1 MGKASRN
8 KRAGTA
14 REKIA
19 AQRAAARRAE
29 LRNRVFMAS
38 GAVVVVIAIVV
49 AFVLVKANAK
59 SPSSSAG
66 RTTLSASTIANIT
79 GVPAATLDAVGAG
92 AVTVPKPIVSIP
104 GTSLTANSKPEVLYV
119 GAEYCP
125 YCATERW
132 AMAVALSRFGT
143 FTGLR
148 GIQSST
154 KPGEPFPGTHT
165 LTFHGSTYTSR
176 YITFVPVETLTVD
189 EKPLDHIT
197 AAQNALVT
205 KYDGPPYVQGSPGA
219 IPFID
224 FGNQFVLSGA
234 TYNPAVLQSHT
245 WTQIAT
251 ALHDPSSPIAK
262 GALGSANY
270 ITAAICKLTHDQP
283 ASACTPVVKA
293 LEAKI

>member
-1 MGKASRN
+1 MGKASRS

-29 LRNRVFMAS
+29 IRNRVFMAS

-49 AFVLVKANAK
+49 TLVLVKANAK
-59 SPSSSAG
+59 APSNSGS
-66 RTTLSASTIANIT
+66 RTTLSASTISNIT
-79 GVPAATLDAVGAG
+79 GVSSATLNAIGG
-92 AVTVPKPIVSIP
+92 GTLTNPKPITSVS
-104 GTSLTANSKPEVLYV
+104 GTSLTANGKPEVLYV

-143 FTGLR
+143 FSGLR

-165 LTFHGSTYTSR
+165 LTFYGSTYTSK
-176 YITFVPVETLTVD
+176 YVTFVPVETLTVQ
-189 EKPLDHIT
+189 EHPLEHMT
-197 AAQNALVT
+197 AAENALMT
-205 KYDGPPYVQGSPGA
+205 KYDAPPYVQGSSGS
-219 IPFID
+219 IPFMD
-224 FGNQFVLSGA
+224 FGNQFILSGA
-234 TYNPAVLQSHT
+234 TYDPTVLQGQT
-245 WTQIAT
+245 WTQIAA
-251 ALHDPSSPIAK
+251 ALNNPSSPIAK
-262 GALGSANY
+262 GADGSANY
-270 ITAAICKLTHDQP
+270 ITAAICKLTNNQP
-283 ASACTPVVKA
+283 ASACTPVVKS